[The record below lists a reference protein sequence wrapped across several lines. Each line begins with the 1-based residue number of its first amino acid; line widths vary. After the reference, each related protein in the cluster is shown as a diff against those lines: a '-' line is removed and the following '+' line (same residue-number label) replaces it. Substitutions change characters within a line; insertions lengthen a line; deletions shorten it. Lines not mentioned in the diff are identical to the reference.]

1 MSNDETATLDEV
13 RALVARLDQLLTG
26 AVTPFAAV
34 NPDGTPGHVAA
45 GELIESAWG
54 NAVVDSLYPWKGVG
68 VVNTNVA
75 VPSFGQPSVIWVS
88 KSFDT
93 DNYWTTGEFLTIP
106 AKRGGIYV
114 ATADVLMSTAATA
127 VGDMVIDRLNGPT
140 GTGIWFGYIPIAKT
154 RITWTAVSQ
163 AQPGDQF
170 RVRVYNPNGAA
181 VTMSVQL
188 AMWRVAL

>member
-1 MSNDETATLDEV
+1 MSLDQTATLDEI
-13 RALVARLDQLLTG
+13 RALAARLDQLLATG
-26 AVTPFAAV
+26 VTPAAAV

-54 NAVVDSLYPWKGVG
+54 NAVVDSIYPWHGVG

-93 DNYWTTGEFLTIP
+93 DNFWTTGEFLTIP
-106 AKRGGIYV
+106 ANRGGIYV
-114 ATADVLMSTAATA
+114 ASADVLMSAAATA
-127 VGDMVIDRLNGPT
+127 PGDMVIDRVNGPT
-140 GTGIWFGYIPIAKT
+140 GTGIWIGYIPTAKQ
-154 RITWTAVSQ
+154 RITFNAVSQ

-170 RVRVYNPNGAA
+170 RMRVYNPNGAA

-188 AMWRVAL
+188 TLWRVAL